1 MTILDPSTT
10 HRQIADFAAKLGEK
24 RKNSVHPVRRLDRQ
38 MKPGEWWRQ
47 GDLYGI
53 CLAKLPKDAV
63 KQVFAPGDRVWQL
76 VPGASMGSRHCLRL
90 TEGVEFYRKKNAGP
104 LDGGYIVA
112 ADRVYVEHHPG
123 DDGHAHIDYCA
134 SVVEVRYQ
142 RDLATEEIR
151 RVRD

>member
-1 MTILDPSTT
+1 MNTLDPLAT
-10 HRQIADFAAKLGEK
+10 HKQISGYAEKLGQR
-24 RKNSVHPVRRLDRQ
+24 RKNAVHPTRRVERE

-47 GDLYGI
+47 GDLYGV
-53 CLAKLPKDAV
+53 CLAKLPADAV
-63 KQVFAPGDRVWQL
+63 KQVFSPSDTVWQL
-76 VPGASMGSRHCLRL
+76 VPGNTMGSRHCLRL

-112 ADRVYVEHHPG
+112 KNRAYIEHHPG

-134 SVVEVRYQ
+134 KVVAVIYQ
-142 RDLATEEIR
+142 RDAAAEEIR